1 MMIPP
6 ATLPPD
12 PSVRRPASPLDAAAI
27 DRLEAS
33 FLEEMLKHMGP
44 RSSTD
49 ALAGGEGES
58 QFQSFLTQQYASRIA
73 ARIDLRLLPETPA

>member
-1 MMIPP
+1 MMIPAAALPTNPP
-6 ATLPPD
+6 AT
-12 PSVRRPASPLDAAAI
+12 RAASPLDAGAI

-44 RSSTD
+44 RTSND
-49 ALAGGEGES
+49 PLAGGEGES

-73 ARIDLRLLPETPA
+73 ARIDLRLLPGSAA